1 MISRQSYVLFNY
13 IMSTRVQKMSV
24 ILQLPTTCSFVRANI
39 VKRYIYGT
47 DVNKQL
53 LEYVY
58 FCVKIIKKTIT
69 N

>member
-1 MISRQSYVLFNY
+1 MF
-13 IMSTRVQKMSV
+13 TRVQKMSATV
-24 ILQLPTTCSFVRANI
+24 QLPTTYSPVRANI
-39 VKRYIYGT
+39 GKRYIYGT